1 MIITNCRRIISCYK
15 FTFLELLAVK
25 INFFNRLLMKWRK
38 PIFLNEIEM
47 AKVTSKDN
55 ILLIGCGIFPSETML
70 IAEQTKAKITG
81 IDNSI
86 NAVKIARKYVQKEG
100 LSNLVKIEHAD
111 GINYPVKDFD
121 VVFIAI
127 NVWPINSVLKHLSKN
142 MKKNARIMCKS
153 IKNDIPDVLE
163 TLGLTDTFY
172 ITDKLENPR
181 TQSFLLTK
189 NNKQP
194 I

>member
-1 MIITNCRRIISCYK
+1 
-15 FTFLELLAVK
+15 
-25 INFFNRLLMKWRK
+25 MKWRK
-38 PIFLNEIEM
+38 PVFLNEIEM

-55 ILLIGCGIFPSETML
+55 VLLMGCGIFPSETIL

-86 NAVKIARKYVQKEG
+86 NAVKIARKYVQKKG
-100 LSNLVKIEHAD
+100 LSDLVKIEYAD

-127 NVWPINSVLKHLSKN
+127 NVWPINSVLNHLSKN
-142 MKKNARIMCKS
+142 MKKKARIMCKS
-153 IKNDIPDVLE
+153 IKNDIPDVLK
-163 TLGLTDTFY
+163 TLELTDTLY
-172 ITDKLENPR
+172 ITDKLKNPR